1 MSRFKHLLT
10 TPAVSSITGSKI
22 IGVFPFNALIDP
34 TNTDVHAGRIDFLE
48 SSIEGLKLIG
58 KKNISVI
65 LMINQFRQRQVSMDN
80 FQMLNQTVERFISSQ
95 GVTVAGLYWCP
106 SIVKFDPYVVPN
118 AGMFNRATE
127 NQQIKW
133 DNIPVVSTSD
143 NDLIAASKVNAQ
155 AIKIGSGSNK
165 WTHFNTFYE
174 WVNQL

>member
-10 TPAVSSITGSKI
+10 TPAEFSNTESKI

-34 TNTDVHAGRIDFLE
+34 AKTDVHSGRIEFLE
-48 SSIEGLKLIG
+48 SGIEGLKLLG
-58 KKNISVI
+58 KKNISVV
-65 LMINQFRQRQVSMDN
+65 LMINQFKQRQVSMDN
-80 FQMLNQTVERFISSQ
+80 FQMLNQTVERFITSK
-95 GVTVAGLYWCP
+95 GVSVAGLYWCP

-127 NQQIKW
+127 NQQINW

-143 NDLIAASKVNAQ
+143 DDLIAASKVNAQ

-165 WTHFNTFYE
+165 WTHFNTFYD
-174 WVNQL
+174 WVTQL